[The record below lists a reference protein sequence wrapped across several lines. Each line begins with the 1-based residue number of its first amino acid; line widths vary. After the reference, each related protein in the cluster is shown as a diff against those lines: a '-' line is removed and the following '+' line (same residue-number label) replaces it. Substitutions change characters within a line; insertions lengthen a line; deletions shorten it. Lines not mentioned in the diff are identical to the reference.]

1 MQCMAT
7 ARTQHLDIYASRV
20 FHARVLN
27 CLFAITTTIADRFIC
42 FLLSKTKQSHNHI
55 YAFNMKAAS
64 INILL
69 LLVFAA
75 AATTAAG
82 IRRIL
87 LYSQH
92 RRNPVCVLPDIGY
105 SSDRTAVA
113 RSRDSGRRRRRGLSQ
128 AEWELSTCH
137 IPRADISQHSC
148 RIQCSS
154 QCRPPDTISL
164 PCLYTS
170 VNNIQI
176 KNDEK
181 ILNR

>member
-105 SSDRTAVA
+105 SSDRAAVA
-113 RSRDSGRRRRRGLSQ
+113 AAVTVVDAGVGVGHNRCGSFLFVIHLVRTFHNAAAAFNTARNIDHRIPFL
-128 AEWELSTCH
+128 CH
-137 IPRADISQHSC
+137 VYIP
-148 RIQCSS
+148 
-154 QCRPPDTISL
+154 P
-164 PCLYTS
+164 
-170 VNNIQI
+170 
-176 KNDEK
+176 
-181 ILNR
+181 